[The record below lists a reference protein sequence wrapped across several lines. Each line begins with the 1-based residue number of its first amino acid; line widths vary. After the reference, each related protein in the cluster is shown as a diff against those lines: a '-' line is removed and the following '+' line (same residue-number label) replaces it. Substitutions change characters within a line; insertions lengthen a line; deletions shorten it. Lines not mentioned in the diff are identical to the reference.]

1 MIRGM
6 RSLAA
11 IAATTILGVGNAD
24 AAEATIS
31 KDLTAT
37 LALLGVPCDQVV
49 SSQRL
54 GDNDYLATCKDK
66 NSYRIYVNAKGRVV
80 ADKR

>member
-6 RSLAA
+6 RSFIA
-11 IAATTILGVGNAD
+11 IATMAVLGAGTAS
-24 AAEATIS
+24 AAETIS

-37 LALLGVPCDQVV
+37 LALLGVPCGQVV

-54 GDNDYLATCKDK
+54 GENDYLATCKDK
-66 NSYRIYVNAKGRVV
+66 NSYRVYVNKQGRVV
-80 ADKR
+80 AEKR

>member
-11 IAATTILGVGNAD
+11 IAAITLSAAGTAG

-66 NSYRIYVNAKGRVV
+66 NSYRIYVNPKGRVV
-80 ADKR
+80 AEKR

>member
-6 RSLAA
+6 RDWTA
-11 IAATTILGVGNAD
+11 IAVITVLGAGTAG
-24 AAEATIS
+24 AAEPIS
-31 KDLTAT
+31 KDLTST
-37 LALLGVPCDQVV
+37 LALLGVSCQVV

-66 NSYRIYVNAKGRVV
+66 SSYRVYVNKQGRVV
-80 ADKR
+80 AEKR

>member
-1 MIRGM
+1 M

-11 IAATTILGVGNAD
+11 MAAILLVSAGTTG
-24 AAEATIS
+24 AAETIS

-37 LALLGVPCDQVV
+37 LALLGVPCGQVV

-54 GDNDYLATCKDK
+54 GENDYLATCKDK
-66 NSYRIYVNAKGRVV
+66 NSYRVYVNKQGRVV
-80 ADKR
+80 AEKR